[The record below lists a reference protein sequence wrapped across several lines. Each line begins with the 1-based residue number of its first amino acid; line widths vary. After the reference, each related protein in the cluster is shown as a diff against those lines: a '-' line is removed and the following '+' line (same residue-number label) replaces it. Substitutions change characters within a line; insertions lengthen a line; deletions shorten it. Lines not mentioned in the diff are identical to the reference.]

1 RSRCRGLIWRGS
13 PVPPQGA
20 STPLSTTRTSTTL
33 PAVNIGW
40 RVTRRLS
47 RAASPATAARSSASD
62 GGRSRSATRT
72 DTGSRHA
79 AGERGLVLPLEQ
91 VDELHPLVRPAFP
104 HVDDAQAVPPHQA
117 RRMIAKPRVERPLVL
132 LEDLVDP
139 QLVDHSSW
147 GAPDWLPPP
156 PRRLGRPVRAVR
168 RPRLA

>member
-1 RSRCRGLIWRGS
+1 
-13 PVPPQGA
+13 
-20 STPLSTTRTSTTL
+20 TSTTI

-47 RAASPATAARSSASD
+47 RAASPAAAARSSASD

-79 AGERGLVLPLEQ
+79 AARGLVLPLEQ

-147 GAPDWLPPP
+147 GAPKRPPTP
-156 PRRLGRPVRAVR
+156 PTFGAPRRSRGAPLFRA
-168 RPRLA
+168 